1 MTNETDRSP
10 PGSANSQGAF
20 ALLGPMRLGLF
31 AFAVIATL
39 LSGIDWVLFRPPGS
53 GSGEN
58 LWDLASGMI
67 APTLAPMILV
77 LILFDWIM
85 SKFRGSD
92 DEDPA
97 APRFRRLQ
105 RIAGIALLLSLAFWV
120 PYFVAMTA

>member
-1 MTNETDRSP
+1 MRELSNSP
-10 PGSANSQGAF
+10 GMLS
-20 ALLGPMRLGLF
+20 LLGPMRIGLF
-31 AFAVIATL
+31 ALALLVTL
-39 LSGIDWVLFRPPGS
+39 LSGIDWLLFRPPGS
-53 GSGEN
+53 GSGETP
-58 LWDLASGMI
+58 WDLASGMI

-105 RIAGIALLLSLAFWV
+105 RIAGIALVLSLAFWI
-120 PYFVAMTA
+120 PYFVVMTA